1 MHHYINLHSWDIQ
14 SKSKRKR
21 ECINIEK
28 ILTIFDYAWFF
39 VEIFWLSYFE
49 IHLRVFFI
57 YHLNFFMKSWNTNS
71 FWLALNYDLLED
83 NCSDDVTM
91 NSLDCMLPCVC
102 SVISHLWHQN
112 KARTS
117 MTHSTPPSAPLVL
130 SLTPFDIIC
139 DLFIWHLSRGIITI
153 RKLISEF
160 VEKKL
165 RNCFLISKKE
175 TFSMF
180 SIW

>member
-1 MHHYINLHSWDIQ
+1 MRGSLLKYFDWV
-14 SKSKRKR
+14 
-21 ECINIEK
+21 
-28 ILTIFDYAWFF
+28 ILKFILGYF
-39 VEIFWLSYFE
+39 LS
-49 IHLRVFFI
+49 II
-57 YHLNFFMKSWNTNS
+57 WIFFMKSWNTNS

-139 DLFIWHLSRGIITI
+139 DLFIWHLSRGTITI

-175 TFSMF
+175 TFSML